1 MYIQTIKENETVTE
15 LEQAPYKMDSNER
28 NLRKKSWTERE
39 PTVLLSYHHTPIS
52 SIPRCPLQ
60 VCYAL

>member
-1 MYIQTIKENETVTE
+1 MYTQTRKENETVTE

-39 PTVLLSYHHTPIS
+39 PALLLSYHHTPIS
-52 SIPRCPLQ
+52 
-60 VCYAL
+60 